1 MARTKKGE
9 INKSEEIRSYLSAH
23 KRAKAA
29 AVVTALAEKGITVGA
44 ALVYAIKGKNRS
56 KRSGAKTTRGVRKTS
71 SGSRNGNVSLET
83 LLAAKKLA
91 DELGGVSKAIDALRV
106 LEKLG

>member
-9 INKSEEIRSYLSAH
+9 INKSEEIRTYLSTH

-29 AVVTALAEKGITVGA
+29 TVVTALAEKGITVA
-44 ALVYAIKGKNRS
+44 PAQVYAIKGKSRS
-56 KRSGAKTTRGVRKTS
+56 KRGATKTTRGTAKTS
-71 SGSRNGNVSLET
+71 SGSRNGNVSIER

-91 DELGGVSKAIDALRV
+91 DAFGGVSK
-106 LEKLG
+106 